1 MADKL
6 LQVREHL
13 LEKIESG
20 DIRGGDK
27 LPGAREL
34 AEQLGVSLALMQTAF
49 ISLVRDGVLASF
61 PRKGTFVR
69 VDWNRRIL
77 PGSVTAFSP
86 FWLRQVRDF
95 VTPVLP
101 EVRARAA
108 FQAGMFEIRTTFHVQ
123 NHRHDYLD
131 LAPLLAEAYPDQ
143 RDFFSQ
149 PFQPFLDAEQHLFGI
164 PLIFSPRIICYNPKL
179 IAAAG
184 GIEPH
189 TGWTWQEFI
198 DLVKKL
204 RKTLPPE
211 RIFNW
216 SCNAGIWLT
225 FVLNAGGCVVERQ
238 GGKATVRLDDP
249 RTREGLRRALEL
261 CRTLGSPVLS
271 MKRGS
276 YQQEFFSGRDAMV
289 LIPREEVNFDSP
301 LPWKSVPVPLIPGGS
316 GLTTQATDLLCVRR
330 HVGDLELVRRVIR
343 QFLSPELQEHLG
355 QLRYGIPI
363 RKSAAI
369 RSFDG
374 EDHRDLVFLTEMTR
388 LSADF
393 NLDSP
398 ELSEMVSTG
407 INQIWEGGDI
417 ETVTS
422 ELATALRTVFR
433 YQKTS

>member
-1 MADKL
+1 MFIDMHMHEMTCSKDSFLKL
-6 LQVREHL
+6 DQIVSIAREKGLGAVCITDHDSMGLRDYAAEYSRKVDFPIFVGIEFFSLQ
-13 LEKIESG
+13 G
-20 DIRGGDK
+20 DIV
-27 LPGAREL
+27 A
-34 AEQLGVSLALMQTAF
+34 
-49 ISLVRDGVLASF
+49 
-61 PRKGTFVR
+61 
-69 VDWNRRIL
+69 
-77 PGSVTAFSP
+77 
-86 FWLRQVRDF
+86 
-95 VTPVLP
+95 
-101 EVRARAA
+101 
-108 FQAGMFEIRTTFHVQ
+108 
-123 NHRHDYLD
+123 
-131 LAPLLAEAYPDQ
+131 
-143 RDFFSQ
+143 
-149 PFQPFLDAEQHLFGI
+149 FGI
-164 PLIFSPRIICYNPKL
+164 EDYPRERVS
-179 IAAAG
+179 A
-184 GIEPH
+184 
-189 TGWTWQEFI
+189 QEFI

-261 CRTLGSPVLS
+261 CRTLGSPMLS

-276 YQQEFFSGRDAMV
+276 YQQEFFSGRNAMV